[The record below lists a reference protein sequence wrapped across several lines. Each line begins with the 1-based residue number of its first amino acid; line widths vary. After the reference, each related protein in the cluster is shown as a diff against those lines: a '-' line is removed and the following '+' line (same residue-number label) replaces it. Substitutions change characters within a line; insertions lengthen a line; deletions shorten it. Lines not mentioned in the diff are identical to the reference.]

1 MCSADW
7 TTAATASLS
16 KPPRRRPQI
25 PNDRCGYWSCS
36 FAASDAIRLRGLCNR
51 GYFSPD
57 IVTTYSVQVIIEG
70 DDQ

>member
-1 MCSADW
+1 MLGRLDNGRDCFVVETSA
-7 TTAATASLS
+7 
-16 KPPRRRPQI
+16 PPSSDPERSMRVLELLVR
-25 PNDRCGYWSCS
+25 G
-36 FAASDAIRLRGLCNR
+36 FDAIRLRGLCNR